1 MTTYAI
7 ISPCRDEAD
16 HIEACIASIAAQTV
30 PPTLWVIVDDGST
43 DRTPAVLAAAAAKH
57 PFIRILRRENRGQR
71 SVGPGVIEAFYAG
84 LDSIG
89 NPTPMSSLTVR
100 DGSDSAATPQ
110 TTPAHVAPQAAA
122 PFPFDFLCKLDADLE
137 LPPAYF
143 QRCIEE
149 MARDPHLG
157 NFSGKVYL
165 RDTDGS
171 LHYERMGDENA
182 IGAAKFYRTACF
194 NDINGFVRHAGWDGI
209 DGHMCRLRGWV
220 ARSIDDP
227 NLRIIHRRLMGSSH
241 LSVAHGRRRWGLA
254 KWYMGSSLPYML
266 AVATYRLAERPFIL
280 GGLWILQGYLQAMLA
295 RKPRLETPGFRA
307 HLRRYEWSSL
317 IRGKSRT
324 ADAAHARI
332 RASGQRATPTRPR
345 ERDAQASATP

>member
-1 MTTYAI
+1 MPTYAI

-16 HIEACIASIAAQTV
+16 HIEACIASIAAQTI

-43 DRTPAVLAAAAAKH
+43 DRTPEILAQAAAKH
-57 PFIRILRRENRGQR
+57 AFIRVVRRENRGQR

-84 LDSIG
+84 LDSITQHFAPG
-89 NPTPMSSLTVR
+89 TQHSS
-100 DGSDSAATPQ
+100 
-110 TTPAHVAPQAAA
+110 
-122 PFPFDFLCKLDADLE
+122 FDYLCKLDADLE
-137 LPPAYF
+137 LPPTYF
-143 QRCIEE
+143 QRCIAE
-149 MARDPHLG
+149 MDRDPHLG

-165 RDTDGS
+165 RDPDGS

-227 NLRIIHRRLMGSSH
+227 ELRIIHRRLMGSSH
-241 LSVAHGRRRWGLA
+241 VSVAHGRRRWGLA
-254 KWYMGSSLPYML
+254 KWYMGSSIPYML
-266 AVATYRLAERPFIL
+266 AVATYRLAERPYIM
-280 GGLWILQGYLQAMLA
+280 GGLWILQGYLQSMLA

-307 HLRRYEWSSL
+307 HLRRYEWRSL
-317 IRGKSRT
+317 LRGKSRT
-324 ADAAHARI
+324 ADAYHARI
-332 RASGQRATPTRPR
+332 RQNPPTLSPPPRAGEVVAAATGGGKP
-345 ERDAQASATP
+345 AQSAAA